1 MQNIKQAIYTRPEI
15 RHCIKP
21 LWSAWIIVLI
31 GALCG
36 AIYLIGGGMSPSLSS
51 LFLYM
56 AALGVLTLLFIIC
69 FYLFGDSRFPYSKP
83 LHRRLE
89 PTLTYYPESSLPQ
102 LTEALEKGDEAALAT
117 VKRVASPQLVLVRY
131 SDEPET
137 VYYSQILRYEGKN
150 LIPLT
155 DIFINNINK

>member
-1 MQNIKQAIYTRPEI
+1 MQNIKQAIYALPEI

-69 FYLFGDSRFPYSKP
+69 FYLFGDSCFPYSKP
-83 LHRRLE
+83 LHRCLE
-89 PTLTYYPESSLPQ
+89 PT
-102 LTEALEKGDEAALAT
+102 
-117 VKRVASPQLVLVRY
+117 
-131 SDEPET
+131 
-137 VYYSQILRYEGKN
+137 
-150 LIPLT
+150 PLT
-155 DIFINNINK
+155 TPSRRCHNSPRPWKKATKLLWLR

>member
-1 MQNIKQAIYTRPEI
+1 MQNIKQAIYARPEI

-36 AIYLIGGGMSPSLSS
+36 AIYLIGGGMSPSLLS

-69 FYLFGDSRFPYSKP
+69 FYLFGDSCFPYSKP

-89 PTLTYYPESSLPQ
+89 PTLTY
-102 LTEALEKGDEAALAT
+102 
-117 VKRVASPQLVLVRY
+117 
-131 SDEPET
+131 
-137 VYYSQILRYEGKN
+137 
-150 LIPLT
+150 
-155 DIFINNINK
+155 